1 MPNKKRKR
9 PAAASRRKAA
19 TRLHLFN
26 DADDPPPR
34 QRETR
39 PPDPHAK
46 YATASQVRL
55 RYGGRSEMWLYR
67 ILKDDPDFPRFIK
80 IGRFRFFDIA
90 QLEAYEA
97 RRAARCAPQPKSR
110 GDGHEQSHASA
121 GRSSPDSSLASC
133 IDLDDGDYLIPD
145 QAFRAQF
152 MAGGAPMTTACRSP

>member
-9 PAAASRRKAA
+9 PAAASKRKAA

-26 DADDPPPR
+26 AAADPPPR

-55 RYGGRSEMWLYR
+55 RYGGRSEMWLSR
-67 ILKDDPDFPRFIK
+67 ILKNDPDFPRFIK

-90 QLEAYEA
+90 QLEACA
-97 RRAARCAPQPKSR
+97 RPSQSR
-110 GDGHEQSHASA
+110 GVTAMSKVTPQLGEVHQTR
-121 GRSSPDSSLASC
+121 RSLLAS
-133 IDLDDGDYLIPD
+133 IW
-145 QAFRAQF
+145 
-152 MAGGAPMTTACRSP
+152 TTATT

>member
-67 ILKDDPDFPRFIK
+67 ILKHDPDFPRFIK

-90 QLEAYEA
+90 QLETYEA
-97 RRAARCAPQPKSR
+97 RRAAKCAPAKV
-110 GDGHEQSHASA
+110 A
-121 GRSSPDSSLASC
+121 GRRP
-133 IDLDDGDYLIPD
+133 
-145 QAFRAQF
+145 
-152 MAGGAPMTTACRSP
+152 